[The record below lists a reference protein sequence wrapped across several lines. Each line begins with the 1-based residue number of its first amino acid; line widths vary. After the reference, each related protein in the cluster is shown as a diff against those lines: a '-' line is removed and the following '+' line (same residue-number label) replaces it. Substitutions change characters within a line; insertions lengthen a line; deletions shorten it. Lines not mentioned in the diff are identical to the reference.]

1 MPRSIRDIAIA
12 LIFVGAGLLILLSS
26 PRKPESGTANRILY
40 TVVRPFQEA
49 AHGVQSRVSRVWNG
63 YVALVRV
70 QEENRALKEE
80 NHRLRRDNASLTNE
94 EGENRRLKKLLNLK
108 ARHEFPALVA
118 QVIGEDAVGWYR
130 TFFINRG
137 SDEGIRPEMPVTVAE
152 GLVGRIVRCSGEMSQ
167 VLLITDP
174 NLSVDCR
181 VARTRDRGVLTG
193 ALDGGCILRYI
204 NLKSEIRPGDKVVTS
219 GLDGIFP
226 RGLAVGTAESIRKG
240 DQGLFLEARVKP
252 DVEFSETE
260 EVLVVLGQQGGF
272 DIQPNLERKP

>member
-1 MPRSIRDIAIA
+1 MPRSIRDIAIV
-12 LIFVGAGLLILLSS
+12 LFFVGAGLLILFSS
-26 PRKPESGTANRILY
+26 ARKPESGPVNRILY
-40 TVVRPFQEA
+40 TVVRPFQGA
-49 AHGVQSRVSRVWNG
+49 LYGVQNRISHMWQS
-63 YVALVRV
+63 YIALVRV
-70 QEENRALKEE
+70 QDENRALKEE
-80 NHRLRRDNASLTNE
+80 NRRLRGINAGLVNQESENHRLR
-94 EGENRRLKKLLNLK
+94 KLLNLK
-108 ARHEFPALVA
+108 AQHEFPALAA

-137 SDEGIRPEMPVTVAE
+137 TDEGIRPDMPVTAAE
-152 GLVGRIVRCSGEMSQ
+152 GLVGRIVRSSGDMSQ

-181 VARTRDRGVLTG
+181 VERTRDRGVLTG

-204 NLKSEIRPGDKVVTS
+204 RLNSEIRPGDKLVTS

-226 RGLAVGTAESIRKG
+226 RGLPVGTTESLRKG

-252 DVEFSETE
+252 EVDFSNLE
-260 EVLVVLGQQGGF
+260 EVLVVVGQQGGF